1 MARRKSRWA
10 QFADAFEDSNKT
22 FNKFFTAKETAEI
35 MDDEITTIQA
45 ADAGIG
51 PHSSGSTR
59 FMYDGQSYDKQ
70 ITPAQLTGLR
80 NSRIADVMTKYGDS
94 KGAMEMLTN
103 QANLTNLGLDTRLKE
118 GTLAENIRKVKLD
131 NDAKVKNM
139 DLTQAQINRY
149 NTLTPLEG
157 QKYLAE
163 IERTKQQTAESRAKL
178 DSELTIL
185 DSDAA
190 IAAQKAKEFTD
201 ETSIDIRQG
210 LKANTKTKDDLE
222 VERLEREGK
231 ISESTYGFDLTAALM
246 NSKQGMTQAEAN
258 LEATQL
264 ILKGNQTLSNFAE
277 MMGNGSFD
285 SPEAQKAWLQQ
296 NWNGDTRVLDMINT
310 IDANQLS
317 QITAEG
323 TKLMAQV
330 DNAFT
335 GKSQNAAKDAI
346 IKVIDMQDGIQ
357 GNMYFDTKDGKTQL
371 IEKDG
376 DGQLNIIAE
385 GKNWSDFKE
394 TFYAEFTPL
403 KSLEIAKTNADTQLV
418 LAQAKKYN
426 AEALIPPRDYSKE
439 KWQSMLTQ
447 FLTSDSYFQAT
458 ASDPDGSQGL
468 AAKALA
474 DFKALYNTDPE
485 DEVGLSTLPEG
496 VIITQNPN

>member
-1 MARRKSRWA
+1 MARRRSPWQ
-10 QFADAFEDSNKT
+10 QFADNFKATNDT

-45 ADAGIG
+45 PDAGIG
-51 PHSSGSTR
+51 PHSSGATK
-59 FMYDGQSYDKQ
+59 FMYGGQSYDKQ

-80 NSRIADVMTKYGDS
+80 NARIADVMTKYGDS
-94 KGAMEMLTN
+94 KGAMQMLTN
-103 QANLTNLGLDTRLKE
+103 QANLTNLGLDTKLKE

-163 IERTKQQTAESRAKL
+163 IERTKQQTAESRAKMP
-178 DSELTIL
+178 SELTIL
-185 DSDAA
+185 ESEAD
-190 IAAQKAKEFTD
+190 IAAQKAREFTD
-201 ETSIDIRQG
+201 ETSIDVRQG
-210 LKANTKTKDDLE
+210 LEANKKTKDDLE
-222 VERLEREGK
+222 VERLQREGK
-231 ISESTYGFDLTAALM
+231 IAESKYGFDLAAALL
-246 NSKQGMTQAEAN
+246 NSEQGYTQAQAN
-258 LEATQL
+258 LEATKL
-264 ILKGNQTLSNFAE
+264 ILKGNETLSTFAE
-277 MMGNGSFD
+277 MMGNGSFE

-296 NWNGDTRVLDMINT
+296 NWNGDKRVLDMINT

-335 GKSQNAAKDAI
+335 GKSQNAAKEAI
-346 IKVIDMQDGIQ
+346 IKVIDMQDGMK
-357 GNMYFDTKDGKTQL
+357 GNMYFDNRDGKIQL

-385 GKNWSDFKE
+385 GKNWNDFKE

-403 KSLEIAKTNADTQLV
+403 KSLEIAKSNADRELV
-418 LAQAKKYN
+418 LAQAAKYN
-426 AEALIPPRDYSKE
+426 AEAVEPPRDYTKE
-439 KWQSMLTQ
+439 KWQSMVTQ
-447 FLTSDSYFQAT
+447 FMSSNAFLEAQAE
-458 ASDPDGSQGL
+458 SPE
-468 AAKALA
+468 AARAALQR
-474 DFKALYNTDPE
+474 FKDQFNSDPE
-485 DEVGLSTLPEG
+485 DEVGLSKLPEG
-496 VIITQNPN
+496 VTVTQTN